1 MCAAII
7 AYIPFIIVINKNILN
22 RRPLMWSMTIQPVVA
37 VYVLNPVNDNIDSK
51 MRAKK
56 YR

>member
-1 MCAAII
+1 
-7 AYIPFIIVINKNILN
+7 
-22 RRPLMWSMTIQPVVA
+22 MTIQPVVA

-51 MRAKK
+51 MRVKK